1 MTQKHYNHR
10 VPGYVNL
17 LYISKAKKKKK
28 EKENVIGNI
37 DTSDDKKIKS
47 VLQNKALTF

>member
-17 LYISKAKKKKK
+17 LYISKANKKKKRK
-28 EKENVIGNI
+28 RECNRKY
-37 DTSDDKKIKS
+37 
-47 VLQNKALTF
+47 